1 MKTFRGLVAS
11 LVMALGGAAYAA
23 DSPLAQI
30 SQDADVV
37 IRIRQ
42 FDGTVE
48 KVAALVNAVQPGFG
62 DMVSQNAPAF
72 GMVISNPAM
81 AGVDRSKDFYL
92 CLFMR
97 EEGEPKVLFAIPT
110 TDGEALS
117 KALPG
122 NFESQVR
129 ENWVFYA
136 DKDHGV
142 PEVAG
147 ESDSLATVLEGDAKA
162 AKVFANSDIG
172 LHVNIDHIAAIYDSK
187 LQQGRELFETQLQ
200 QGLNAPGVANPEAI
214 VGVLKAEVELAFK
227 LLDETD
233 SLTLGLSPSA
243 DQLQV
248 DNLLEFAEGSDVAKF
263 IASQPKSKFP
273 GIAKLVAG
281 QPAYV
286 GFSGDMVEISKL
298 SMQIA
303 GSMFEGTGMKEGME
317 KYVEV
322 LKKNDMHSGVAAF
335 DLAGGDQGLIRSTVF
350 FETKGASDLLTAGRS
365 FYESVQ
371 EMKIGEVTTKM
382 EVAQAG
388 ETIGTRKVDV
398 IKTTQEVDPSSPSAQ
413 MVTKMNAIFYGA
425 DGIQTRIVS
434 LADGLLMTQ
443 GGNKDSMEAALK
455 AYDSSNNTLAD
466 IRKDLPEEAHLLVLL
481 DLPGLVYNGMLAAT
495 TIPDAPVPFSKET
508 VEALEITRSY
518 STVTAVGG
526 EDSMHVITRIP
537 AAQFQGIMKMVM
549 FGQSLNRR

>member
-72 GMVISNPAM
+72 GLAISNPGM

-97 EEGEPKVLFAIPT
+97 EEGEPKALFAIPT

-122 NFESQVR
+122 NFEAQIR
-129 ENWVFYA
+129 DNWVFYA

-142 PEVAG
+142 PEVPG
-147 ESDSLATVLEGDAKA
+147 ESDSLANVLEGDAKA
-162 AKVFANSDIG
+162 AKVFENSDIG
-172 LHVNIDHIAAIYDSK
+172 LHINIDHIAAIYDTK

-200 QGLNAPGVANPEAI
+200 KGLNAPGVANPEAV

-233 SLTLGLSPSA
+233 SLTLGLSPSGE
-243 DQLQV
+243 QLQV

-263 IASQPKSKFP
+263 IGNQPKSKFP

-286 GFSGDMVEISKL
+286 GFSGNLGEISAIAMKL
-298 SMQIA
+298 A
-303 GSMFEGTGMKEGME
+303 GSMFEGTGMQEGMKGYTE
-317 KYVEV
+317 AV
-322 LKKNDMHSGVAAF
+322 KKSGFHSAVTAF
-335 DLAGGDQGLIRSTVF
+335 DLAGGNEGLIRSTIL
-350 FETKGASDLLTAGRS
+350 FETKGSSELLAAGRT
-365 FYESVQ
+365 FYDAIK
-371 EMKIGEVTTKM
+371 EMKVGEMTTKLS
-382 EVAQAG
+382 VATES
-388 ETIGTRKVDV
+388 ETIGTRKIDV
-398 IKTTQEVDPSSPSAQ
+398 VTTTQEMDASSPGAE
-413 MVTKMNAIFYGA
+413 MAKKMNAILYGEG
-425 DGIQTRIVS
+425 GIQTRIVS

-443 GGNKDSMEAALK
+443 GGNKESMESALK

-481 DLPGLVYNGMLAAT
+481 DLPGLVYNGLLAAT
-495 TIPDAPVPFSKET
+495 TIPDAPVPFTKET
-508 VEALEITRSY
+508 VEALQIIRSY
-518 STVTAVGG
+518 STTTAVGD
-526 EDSMHVITRIP
+526 EDSMHITTRIP
-537 AAQFQGIMKMVM
+537 VAQFQGIMKLVM
-549 FGQSLNRR
+549 FGQSIRGR